1 MTVTAGRKRN
11 PRGAGDRLRA
21 GLMDATVELLLEQ
34 GGPEGLSIRAIT
46 ERAGVSPM
54 ALYLHFPGK
63 EELLWAVCDA
73 AFEELLVALHE
84 AEAAHDGEPREQLRA
99 IGEAYMDFALERPS
113 LYRIAFE
120 MPAPRGGDPE
130 LLPVDDPGMRAFE
143 DLVRATERCL
153 PEGGDARGV
162 ALQLWVALHGFIS
175 LRAIVPKFAWPEAPA
190 FLSDLLDAHLG

>member
-1 MTVTAGRKRN
+1 ME
-11 PRGAGDRLRA
+11 
-21 GLMDATVELLLEQ
+21 ATVELLLER
-34 GGPEGLSIRAIT
+34 GGPEGLSIRSIT

-73 AFEELLVALHE
+73 AFEELLVVLHE
-84 AEAAHDGEPREQLRA
+84 ADAAHEGEPREQLRA
-99 IGEAYMDFALERPS
+99 IGEAYVEFALERPS

-130 LLPVDDPGMRAFE
+130 ALPPDDPGMKAFE

-153 PEGGDARGV
+153 PGGRDARAV

-175 LRAIVPKFAWPEAPA
+175 LRAVVPKFTWPETSA
-190 FLSDLLDAHLG
+190 FWADLLDAHLG